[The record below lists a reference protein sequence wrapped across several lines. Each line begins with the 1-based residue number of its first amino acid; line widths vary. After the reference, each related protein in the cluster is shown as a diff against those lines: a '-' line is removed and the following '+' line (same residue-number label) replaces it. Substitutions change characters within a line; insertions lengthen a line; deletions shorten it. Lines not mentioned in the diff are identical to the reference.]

1 MRPLAILLLVLPL
14 AAIPVRAS
22 ACAAAG
28 TKSPAQTTKPHWVL
42 DHYVYDAS
50 LREDWAVLVDCN
62 HPAAPARM
70 RLVPNTVDSAQ
81 ATQRATAQ
89 RSKTLAAVRIQAA
102 IRAGVKAEIKSG
114 TAVEVLNGA
123 NQPASIHV
131 TGTAMETAFFGQ
143 PIRVR
148 LSSSGNFVRGSVR
161 GPHTVQLTAAA
172 KPLWGEP

>member
-1 MRPLAILLLVLPL
+1 MRSLVLFVFALLL
-14 AAIPVRAS
+14 AAVTVRAS

-62 HPAAPARM
+62 HSAAPARM
-70 RLVPNTVDSAQ
+70 KLVPNTVGSAQ
-81 ATQRATAQ
+81 ATQ
-89 RSKTLAAVRIQAA
+89 RSKTLAAVRIQAT

-114 TAVEVLNGA
+114 TAVEVLSGA
-123 NQPASIHV
+123 NQPASILLS
-131 TGTAMETAFFGQ
+131 GTAMETAFFGQ

-148 LSSSGNFVRGSVR
+148 LSASGNFVRGLVR
-161 GPHTVQLTAAA
+161 GPHTVQLIAAA
-172 KPLWGEP
+172 KPLWREP